1 MKLNIISFLLVI
13 FILVGC
19 SQVKDDKM
27 SVELVKCV
35 DGDTAWFKL
44 EDEVIKA
51 RFLAIDTPEV
61 DKEEFYAKEALEYT
75 CNLLSNS
82 NITLEYDEKGDFQDK
97 FHRHLVWVFVDDTL
111 LQSLI
116 VEHGYGKI
124 AYVYE
129 DYKYISLLNT
139 LQAKAK
145 KNHVGIWQK

>member
-1 MKLNIISFLLVI
+1 MKLNIVSFLLAI

-61 DKEEFYAKEALEYT
+61 DKEEILCEGGF
-75 CNLLSNS
+75 
-82 NITLEYDEKGDFQDK
+82 
-97 FHRHLVWVFVDDTL
+97 R
-111 LQSLI
+111 
-116 VEHGYGKI
+116 
-124 AYVYE
+124 VY
-129 DYKYISLLNT
+129 L
-139 LQAKAK
+139 
-145 KNHVGIWQK
+145 

>member
-1 MKLNIISFLLVI
+1 M
-13 FILVGC
+13 
-19 SQVKDDKM
+19 
-27 SVELVKCV
+27 
-35 DGDTAWFKL
+35 
-44 EDEVIKA
+44 IK
-51 RFLAIDTPEV
+51 
-61 DKEEFYAKEALEYT
+61 KKFYAKEALEYT

-116 VEHGYGKI
+116 VEHGYGKV